1 MYLLKQDQCYL
12 VLWEI
17 CHYFM
22 TFNQECNS
30 TPRNEQKNR
39 NCKETMNGHNHF
51 YMHADPEPSLT
62 TIHGLCVPNKKCAS
76 IKSEGTRVH
85 RERYEFCSDGNNG
98 QNVKHST
105 LGSTTYTLLK
115 HLTEPWHTTSHTC
128 PSDSAAIS
136 QHDSLNPVRRHLLSY
151 THVTNNKAFVDLMK
165 LGLMQ

>member
-22 TFNQECNS
+22 TFNQEYNS

-62 TIHGLCVPNKKCAS
+62 TIHGLCMPNKKCAS

-105 LGSTTYTLLK
+105 LGSTTYT
-115 HLTEPWHTTSHTC
+115 HYSNIW
-128 PSDSAAIS
+128 PSPDT
-136 QHDSLNPVRRHLLSY
+136 PRV
-151 THVTNNKAFVDLMK
+151 THVHLILQPSVSMTHSTLSEDICYHTHM
-165 LGLMQ
+165 